1 MIFYLWTYF
10 CSITGQKRFK
20 TLQLRSDS
28 VVTSKAGD
36 QTFQSSPSHQFM
48 EIEGIN
54 SKDSHTALLKKPNV
68 GNTIDAVLNKS
79 NLDSGQLSVNVPS
92 LSTTEMKNSTIGS
105 KIKMMKAASFFDSQK
120 DMDIDGGV
128 PPPNVSRY

>member
-1 MIFYLWTYF
+1 
-10 CSITGQKRFK
+10 
-20 TLQLRSDS
+20 
-28 VVTSKAGD
+28 
-36 QTFQSSPSHQFM
+36 M